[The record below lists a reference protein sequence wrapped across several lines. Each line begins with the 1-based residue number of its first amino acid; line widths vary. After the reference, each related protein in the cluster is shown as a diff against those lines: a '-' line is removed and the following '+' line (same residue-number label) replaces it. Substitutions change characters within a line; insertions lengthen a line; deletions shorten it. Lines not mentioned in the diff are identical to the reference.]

1 MNSNIFFSVPS
12 TRIRD
17 LWRQESATLSLPV
30 WDRPSELEGGF
41 AKQKDFL
48 MLCSRYPIH
57 FHITGNMNTSYVRG
71 NAIHHSNNRACTL
84 HDISNTTVEH
94 NVAYN
99 IKGLT
104 FFLEDGVEMYNTI
117 QYNLAVFT
125 RMSNSL
131 LNPDI
136 NPASFWIVN
145 PNNKFRHNSCA
156 GVLIFSRPCFTSCFR
171 RYPFVLL
178 AASCQGPRWPLLYTE
193 LLPFQGLYIS
203 IFFNWSPLYV

>member
-1 MNSNIFFSVPS
+1 
-12 TRIRD
+12 
-17 LWRQESATLSLPV
+17 
-30 WDRPSELEGGF
+30 
-41 AKQKDFL
+41 
-48 MLCSRYPIH
+48 
-57 FHITGNMNTSYVRG
+57 MNTSYVRG

-84 HDISNTTVEH
+84 HDISNATVEH

-104 FFLEDGVEMYNTI
+104 FFLEDGVEMYNII

-156 GVLIFSRPCFTSCFR
+156 GELLLSKLWVKPFFQEELIFASGCAQQEFLTAHLTHKSSVLSRFH
-171 RYPFVLL
+171 
-178 AASCQGPRWPLLYTE
+178 
-193 LLPFQGLYIS
+193 
-203 IFFNWSPLYV
+203 

>member
-1 MNSNIFFSVPS
+1 MEARISYTELTSVGQAFRVGRWVLKVRDFFN
-12 TRIRD
+12 
-17 LWRQESATLSLPV
+17 
-30 WDRPSELEGGF
+30 
-41 AKQKDFL
+41 
-48 MLCSRYPIH
+48 LCSRYPIH

-156 GVLIFSRPCFTSCFR
+156 GVLIFTKLCFTSCFR

-178 AASCQGPRWPLLYTE
+178 ATSCQGPRWPLLYTE
-193 LLPFQGLYIS
+193 LLSFQGFYHYIFTVS
-203 IFFNWSPLYV
+203 NCMSKGSF

>member
-1 MNSNIFFSVPS
+1 
-12 TRIRD
+12 
-17 LWRQESATLSLPV
+17 
-30 WDRPSELEGGF
+30 
-41 AKQKDFL
+41 
-48 MLCSRYPIH
+48 
-57 FHITGNMNTSYVRG
+57 MNTSYIRG

-117 QYNLAVFT
+117 QYNLAIFT

-156 GVLIFSRPCFTSCFR
+156 GKLRSISLCSLIYFLQEVPISAFGFDLQGFLTAHHIHKTS
-171 RYPFVLL
+171 VLL
-178 AASCQGPRWPLLYTE
+178 R
-193 LLPFQGLYIS
+193 
-203 IFFNWSPLYV
+203 